1 MMTRTWGGGGRI
13 NYYLMNMEFQ
23 SEKVKNNEDGW

>member
-1 MMTRTWGGGGRI
+1 MMTRTWGGEGGMT

-23 SEKVKNNEDGW
+23 SEKVKHYEDG